1 MSTSTSSTGASD
13 TPREFSGLAAEYGNY
28 DGLGLADL
36 IAKKEITP
44 LELLRAVRQRVDALN
59 PKLNAL
65 CHLFFDQAEAQISQG
80 LGIGPFRGVPFVL
93 KDVGQSLAG
102 TITSAG
108 SRIWKDN
115 VADFDSTLV
124 GRYKQAGLV
133 IFAKTNSPELGLTT
147 TTESV
152 LFGQTH
158 NPWNLQRT
166 SGGSSGGAAVVVA
179 SRILPIAHG
188 SDGGGSI

>member
-1 MSTSTSSTGASD
+1 MSTSTSSTRAD

-102 TITSAG
+102 TTKFPRS
-108 SRIWKDN
+108 SEH
-115 VADFDSTLV
+115 DFGARFELNRDRFTVS
-124 GRYKQAGLV
+124 GRMVVTAPAV
-133 IFAKTNSPELGLTT
+133 
-147 TTESV
+147 
-152 LFGQTH
+152 FGQIR
-158 NPWNLQRT
+158 LQ
-166 SGGSSGGAAVVVA
+166 
-179 SRILPIAHG
+179 
-188 SDGGGSI
+188 